1 MPPPHHPRL
10 ALAKLPRAAL
20 LTIGLAAIL
29 NVAPYSRAHPPGISW
44 LMRPCTSSPARWQ
57 FGCCPRSLAGADTGG
72 FPDHPHRGIAT
83 VTFLLDGELHHA
95 DNRVNSGKF
104 GGPTPAALA
113 LAD

>member
-1 MPPPHHPRL
+1 
-10 ALAKLPRAAL
+10 
-20 LTIGLAAIL
+20 
-29 NVAPYSRAHPPGISW
+29 
-44 LMRPCTSSPARWQ
+44 
-57 FGCCPRSLAGADTGG
+57 
-72 FPDHPHRGIAT
+72 